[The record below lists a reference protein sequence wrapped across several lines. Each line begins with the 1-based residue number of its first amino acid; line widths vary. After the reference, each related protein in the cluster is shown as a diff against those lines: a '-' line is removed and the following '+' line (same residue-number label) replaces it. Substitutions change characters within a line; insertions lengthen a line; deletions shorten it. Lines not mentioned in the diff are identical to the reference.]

1 MMEWPGGRPGPV
13 TGMITMNARKFRAP
27 FALVC
32 GLLFAFLSGVP
43 FRAQG
48 RAQDQAPAAGP
59 ASDDRLPRILEK
71 AEFYCRRLEKI
82 SLYFVCREEIE
93 EHQFHPPVRLASPG
107 GSGRGTHVSLAYDYQ
122 LVRSGP
128 SIEEKRILL
137 EENGHRRN
145 EPDAPLKTKLYKH
158 KNLVYGPVGLF
169 GEAWQSRHT
178 YRLLGEDTVDGERVF
193 LVEAAPSGDVEPSLI
208 YGKVWVR
215 ESDFAILKIEWDQR
229 SLGNFG
235 AIEAMA
241 RAIGHEAEPKISIVG
256 TYGIEKNG
264 VRFLSRL
271 TVYEDYDSKVG
282 TVRASQTEVRYKD
295 YRFFIVETEV
305 RY

>member
-1 MMEWPGGRPGPV
+1 
-13 TGMITMNARKFRAP
+13 MIKMIEGKTPALFG
-27 FALVC
+27 LVC
-32 GLLFAFLSGVP
+32 GLLFAFASGVP
-43 FRAQG
+43 FGAQDRAQG
-48 RAQDQAPAAGP
+48 QAPAAGQGSVQ
-59 ASDDRLPRILEK
+59 ADLLAKILEK
-71 AEFYCRRLEKI
+71 TSYYCYRLERI
-82 SLYFVCREEIE
+82 SLDFVCREEIE

-107 GSGRGTHVSLAYDYQ
+107 GSGRGAHVSLAYDYQ

-158 KNLVYGPVGLF
+158 KNLVFGPVGLF

-178 YRLLGEDTVDGERVF
+178 YRLLGEEMVDKDKAF
-193 LVEAAPSGDVEPSLI
+193 LVEAAPSGDPEPSLI

-241 RAIGHEAEPKISIVG
+241 RTIGHEAEPKIEIVG

-282 TVRASQTEVRYKD
+282 KVRASQTEVRYKD
-295 YRFFIVETEV
+295 YKFFIVETEV

>member
-1 MMEWPGGRPGPV
+1 MTIM
-13 TGMITMNARKFRAP
+13 RKLPPP
-27 FALVC
+27 FVLVC
-32 GLLFAFLSGVP
+32 GLLFAHLSGVP
-43 FRAQG
+43 IRAQDRAQG
-48 RAQDQAPAAGP
+48 QVTTAGQDAGE
-59 ASDDRLPRILEK
+59 RLARILEK
-71 AEFYCRRLEKI
+71 TEIYCRRLERI

-93 EHQFHPPVRLASPG
+93 EHQFHPPVRMAGRS

-128 SIEEKRILL
+128 SVEEKRILL
-137 EENGHRRN
+137 EENGHRRH

-158 KNLVYGPVGLF
+158 KNLVFGPIGLF
-169 GEAWQSRHT
+169 GEAWQSRHA
-178 YRLLGEDTVDGERVF
+178 YRLLGEDTVDKDKAY
-193 LVEAAPSGDVEPSLI
+193 LIEAAPSGDPGPNLI

-215 ESDFAILKIEWDQR
+215 QSDFAILKIEWDQR

-241 RAIGHEAEPKISIVG
+241 RAIGHDAEPKIAIVG

-282 TVRASQTEVRYKD
+282 IVRASQTEVLYKD
-295 YRFFIVETEV
+295 YRFFIVETEI